1 MKSKRMR
8 NIILADIFLLLLLF
22 LASSTDLLIKEK
34 EVEVHKIAVIMD
46 IPVKSQA
53 DNFRSGTLEASSEFH
68 MDMNYFNLSSW
79 NELKDKQ
86 AVLQKELDNGCK
98 GVILHCEDKQVTQT
112 LLESIPAGI
121 PVLLYNEEAEEPC
134 VSGYIGS
141 DPKEECRLLQEAILQ
156 DKNIAEGIVLLE
168 RVSCEER
175 VLDLHDRLQEQLEA
189 EGLLVRRIQ
198 VDSLAEVQPLVKNVS
213 ALLGRVFVSGDISVL
228 QMMGEGNKGSGN
240 VLSVYGIGFHSG
252 IRSLVEEG
260 WISGTVVHRAYEA
273 GYFSVE
279 RMVEILNGKSDAER
293 KMIVE
298 SVLVTQKN
306 MYSPEIESIVFPYV

>member
-68 MDMNYFNLSSW
+68 MDMNFFNLSSW

-156 DKNIAEGIVLLE
+156 DKNIAEGIVLVE
-168 RVSCEER
+168 PADCEER
-175 VLDLHDRLQEQLEA
+175 VLALHDRLQEQLEA
-189 EGLLVRRIQ
+189 EGILVRRIQ
-198 VDSLAEVQPLVKNVS
+198 VDALAKVQPLVKNVA
-213 ALLGRVFVSGDISVL
+213 ALRSGIFVSGDISVL
-228 QMMGEGNKGSGN
+228 QMLGEGNKDTEN
-240 VLSVYGIGFHSG
+240 ELSVYGVGFHAG
-252 IRSLVEEG
+252 IRSLVEKG
-260 WISGTVVHRAYEA
+260 QISGAVAHRAYEA

-279 RMVEILNGKSDAER
+279 RMVEILNGKSSARIE
-293 KMIVE
+293 MIVG
-298 SVLVTQKN
+298 SVLVTQDN
-306 MYSPEIESIVFPYV
+306 MYSPEIESVVFPYV

>member
-1 MKSKRMR
+1 MKNKRMR

-34 EVEVHKIAVIMD
+34 EVEVHKIAVIVDM
-46 IPVKSQA
+46 PVKGQA
-53 DNFRSGTLEASSEFH
+53 DNFRSGTMKASAEYH
-68 MDMNYFNLSSW
+68 TDMNFINLSSW
-79 NELKDKQ
+79 SELEDKQ

-98 GVILHCEDKQVTQT
+98 GIILHCEEKRVTQT
-112 LLESIPAGI
+112 ILERIPTDI
-121 PVLLYNEEAEEPC
+121 PVLLYNEEAEDPWIKG
-134 VSGYIGS
+134 SIGS
-141 DPKEECRLLQEAILQ
+141 DSEEECGLLLKAILQ
-156 DKNIAEGIVLLE
+156 DGNSAEGVVLVE
-168 RVSCEER
+168 TVSCEER
-175 VLDLHDRLQEQLEA
+175 VLALHDRLQEQLEA

-228 QMMGEGNKGSGN
+228 QMLGEGNKGSGN

>member
-1 MKSKRMR
+1 MKNNRMR
-8 NIILADIFLLLLLF
+8 NIILVDIFLLLLLF

-34 EVEVHKIAVIMD
+34 EVEIHKIAVIVDM
-46 IPVKSQA
+46 PVKGQA
-53 DNFRSGTLEASSEFH
+53 DNFRSGTMKASLEYH
-68 MDMNYFNLSSW
+68 TDMNFINLSSW
-79 NELKDKQ
+79 SELENKQ

-98 GVILHCEDKQVTQT
+98 GVILHCEEKRVTQT
-112 LLESIPAGI
+112 ILESVPTDI
-121 PVLLYNEEAEEPC
+121 PVLLYNEEAEDSC
-134 VSGYIGS
+134 VRGSVGS
-141 DPKEECRLLQEAILQ
+141 DPEEEYRLLLEAILRDEQ
-156 DKNIAEGIVLLE
+156 HAEGVVLVE
-168 RVSCEER
+168 TVSCEER

-228 QMMGEGNKGSGN
+228 QMLGEGNKGSGN